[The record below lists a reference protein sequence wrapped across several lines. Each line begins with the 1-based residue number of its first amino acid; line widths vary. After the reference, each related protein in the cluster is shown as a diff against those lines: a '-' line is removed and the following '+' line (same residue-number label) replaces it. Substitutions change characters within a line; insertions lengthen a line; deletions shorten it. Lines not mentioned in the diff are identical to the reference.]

1 MLSEDNTMAVHAR
14 ILLVDDSKLARMAL
28 RAALGD
34 LVADIDMDV
43 KEAPDAE
50 TALGLLEHEPFD
62 AVLMDYNM
70 PGMDGLSAATLIRT
84 RFPKTG
90 VALVTA
96 NAQDAIVAEAQ
107 LIGVPLIPKPVQ
119 RRDLQ
124 TFLLAS

>member
-1 MLSEDNTMAVHAR
+1 MAGHAR

-34 LVADIDMDV
+34 FAADMDV

-70 PGMDGLSAATLIRT
+70 PGMDGLSAATLIRA
-84 RFPKTG
+84 RFPKTR

-96 NAQDAIVAEAQ
+96 NAQDAIIAEAR
-107 LIGVPLIPKPVQ
+107 LIGVPLITKPVQ
-119 RRDLQ
+119 RPDLQ

>member
-1 MLSEDNTMAVHAR
+1 MLSEDKMMAGHAR

-34 LVADIDMDV
+34 FAADMDV

-70 PGMDGLSAATLIRT
+70 PGMDGLSAATLIRA
-84 RFPKTG
+84 RFPKTR

-96 NAQDAIVAEAQ
+96 NAQDAIIAEAR
-107 LIGVPLIPKPVQ
+107 LIGVPLITKPVQ
-119 RRDLQ
+119 RPDLQ

>member
-1 MLSEDNTMAVHAR
+1 MTGQAR

-28 RAALGD
+28 RAELQDLGTG
-34 LVADIDMDV
+34 ADV
-43 KEAPDAE
+43 REAADAE
-50 TALGLLEHEPFD
+50 TALGLLENETFD

-70 PGMDGLSAATLIRT
+70 PGMDGLAAATVIRA

-96 NAQDAIVAEAQ
+96 NAQDAIVAEARI
-107 LIGVPLIPKPVQ
+107 IGVPLIPKPVR

-124 TFLLAS
+124 TFLSAR